1 MVNIENDWD
10 EIFSYHKEFKK
21 DYYRKMRKFL
31 VSEYKTKTI
40 YPKPEEIFTAFKL
53 TSY

>member
-21 DYYRKMRKFL
+21 DYYRKISLIKKAR
-31 VSEYKTKTI
+31 I
-40 YPKPEEIFTAFKL
+40 
-53 TSY
+53 